1 MTMMT
6 KKQKQT
12 RKQNSSQSIA
22 QPAVELTFMEHI
34 HEVRGRLM
42 WIVASLVVASTIGY
56 QFRELLVGIIV
67 APLHGE
73 KLIYLNPG
81 GGFSFIFNICLYFG
95 ALVTIPVIM
104 YHLYSFLQPVI
115 GRRSRRLMTGIVLIS
130 ILLAAIGIG
139 FGYLLVIPGA
149 IHFLGGFAG
158 DTVVANL
165 TTDAYLNFTV
175 MHLFGMAALFQ
186 LPLLLFIIDHIRPLP
201 PGMLFRLQRW
211 VIAGSII
218 AAAVITP
225 TPDPANLFLVALPII
240 GIYQLGVIIV
250 WLRRRPYHAARRAE
264 KLIIQSTAKNSTEK
278 SLLASQ
284 IDVPESTGIVLP
296 DTPVHSIVNPVVSAV
311 DPAQVLSQKSVKPAV
326 NSGLRTRSMDGMAPR
341 TRMATSGIA
350 VPKRNVSAQPVHA
363 PVSRH
368 ATSHQANRRVSMDGI
383 LI

>member
-6 KKQKQT
+6 KKQKQIQ
-12 RKQNSSQSIA
+12 KQNSTQSTP
-22 QPAVELTFMEHI
+22 QPPVELTFMEHI

-42 WIVASLVVASTIGY
+42 WIVASLVVASTIAY
-56 QFRELLVGIIV
+56 QFREQLVSIIV

-81 GGFSFIFNICLYFG
+81 GGFSFIFTICLYFG

-158 DTVVANL
+158 DAVVANL

-240 GIYQLGVIIV
+240 GIYQLGVVIV

-264 KLIIQSTAKNSTEK
+264 KRGVLNAADNLKPK
-278 SLLASQ
+278 SLLVSQ
-284 IDVPESTGIVLP
+284 INTLESPKITSVAP
-296 DTPVHSIVNPVVSAV
+296 AHSIADAV
-311 DPAQVLSQKSVKPAV
+311 GADVAIISKSKVQKTAV
-326 NSGLRTRSMDGMAPR
+326 ANVGQRTRSIDGMAPR
-341 TRMATSGIA
+341 VRATTPTLTVPTRAVADRRMQHGVAAT
-350 VPKRNVSAQPVHA
+350 RRTA
-363 PVSRH
+363 PQQ
-368 ATSHQANRRVSMDGI
+368 TSRRVSMDGI

>member
-1 MTMMT
+1 
-6 KKQKQT
+6 
-12 RKQNSSQSIA
+12 
-22 QPAVELTFMEHI
+22 
-34 HEVRGRLM
+34 M
-42 WIVASLVVASTIGY
+42 WIVASLVVASTIAY
-56 QFRELLVGIIV
+56 QFREQLVSVIV

-81 GGFSFIFNICLYFG
+81 GGFSFIFTICLYFG

-130 ILLAAIGIG
+130 ILLATIGIG

-158 DTVVANL
+158 DAVVANL

-218 AAAVITP
+218 AAAIITP
-225 TPDPANLFLVALPII
+225 TPDPANLFMVALPII

-264 KLIIQSTAKNSTEK
+264 KQRKLNTGDGTTEK
-278 SLLASQ
+278 SLLFSQ
-284 IDVPESTGIVLP
+284 IDVPQSSPAVHAAL
-296 DTPVHSIVNPVVSAV
+296 VHSKVESAKSLSKVMSETKGLKTTVVNGV
-311 DPAQVLSQKSVKPAV
+311 Q
-326 NSGLRTRSMDGMAPR
+326 RTRSIDGMAPR
-341 TRMATSGIA
+341 MRTATPVLA
-350 VPKRNVSAQPVHA
+350 VPARTAVDTHRARGAAV
-363 PVSRH
+363 RH
-368 ATSHQANRRVSMDGI
+368 VTSQQTSRRVSMDGI

>member
-42 WIVASLVVASTIGY
+42 WIVASLVVASTIAY

-81 GGFSFIFNICLYFG
+81 GGFSFIFTICLYFG

-130 ILLAAIGIG
+130 ILLASIGIG

-158 DTVVANL
+158 DAVVANL

-264 KLIIQSTAKNSTEK
+264 KLTIQSAAKKSMEK

-284 IDVPESTGIVLP
+284 IDVPESADTVLP
-296 DTPVHSIVNPVVSAV
+296 DAPVHSIVNPAVSAV
-311 DPAQVLSQKSVKPAV
+311 VPAQTLSQKSVKPAV

-341 TRMATSGIA
+341 TRIAASGIA
-350 VPKRNVSAQPVHA
+350 IPKRNVNTQPVHA

-368 ATSHQANRRVSMDGI
+368 AASHQANRRVSMDGI